1 MTGVYYSH
9 KKKRY
14 QVQIVFNRDVIWH
27 HVEKRSV
34 PVERIHLIYYDF
46 QQLFVDWLNLMKFR
60 KLNKFDLSV
69 IRPAKGRIIDRPQFE
84 VTEEEKNAPIIVR
97 DGIPYLVLKTE
108 GDNGL
113 AFIVKTAYQD
123 LDDL

>member
-1 MTGVYYSH
+1 M
-9 KKKRY
+9 
-14 QVQIVFNRDVIWH
+14 
-27 HVEKRSV
+27 
-34 PVERIHLIYYDF
+34 
-46 QQLFVDWLNLMKFR
+46 
-60 KLNKFDLSV
+60 
-69 IRPAKGRIIDRPQFE
+69 
-84 VTEEEKNAPIIVR
+84 TEEEKNAPIIVR